1 MSSAK
6 TKTLLVKQAFYN
18 QTFIKS
24 RFKNAKYPQLVSV
37 FTQKLLPF
45 LNCKLSL
52 SQNNLHIVSDSLHF
66 SKKDTSSAHKNQQYA
81 SYPLLQILSSQPGVT
96 GSMQAHSGCVL
107 RASGRIHTALRTT
120 QHLRVRGW
128 GGGAPTRCLRA
139 HIFQALR
146 GK

>member
-1 MSSAK
+1 MQKQKHFWLSK
-6 TKTLLVKQAFYN
+6 HFITKHLLSQD
-18 QTFIKS
+18 
-24 RFKNAKYPQLVSV
+24 FKNAKYPQLVSV